1 MSGSENSKP
10 VHIGNAV
17 YNQKQNNS
25 LGYLMDV
32 IYNYYLLFSGNLDK
46 IEGMW
51 KIIRNIAKTVIAE
64 WQNKDQCICQFYFS
78 LDLYIMKY
86 SIEVICRNI

>member
-1 MSGSENSKP
+1 MYGEWSNSMKPTKTFQNSQHCWDKLAGQMSGSENSKP

-46 IEGMW
+46 IEGCGRLSG
-51 KIIRNIAKTVIAE
+51 I
-64 WQNKDQCICQFYFS
+64 
-78 LDLYIMKY
+78 
-86 SIEVICRNI
+86 